1 MARRGLS
8 VNPDY
13 WRGAHVGRVGILL
26 PFRHAKPPA
35 RIMNDRALRY
45 FLAVARAGSIRGAAE
60 ALNIAPSAISRQVA
74 ELEGR
79 CGAPLLER
87 LPRGVALTEAGRI
100 VAEHAQ
106 RQADD
111 GALLAERLGQ
121 LRGVE
126 AGQVRLCCGGGFLND
141 LADHAL
147 ASFSAAHPGVTYQV
161 TLGGTD
167 RILAAVA
174 EGEADLGLAYN
185 PPAHADLRSMASAR
199 QPLAALL
206 RPDDPCAGR
215 SLAAFAGMPCAVL
228 PPDHGVRR
236 LLGRVEADGGF
247 RLRVR
252 LETPS
257 IELQRRFVLAGM
269 GVTFLPAF
277 AAATEVKAGQLLAV
291 PLADPLLAEATTHL
305 LVRAGRRLPEAVEG
319 IAARLATAL
328 EAFRTA

>member
-1 MARRGLS
+1 M
-8 VNPDY
+8 
-13 WRGAHVGRVGILL
+13 
-26 PFRHAKPPA
+26 
-35 RIMNDRALRY
+35 MNDRALRY

-60 ALNIAPSAISRQVA
+60 ALNVAASAVSRQVA
-74 ELEGR
+74 ELEAG
-79 CGAPLLER
+79 CGTVLLER

-100 VAEHAQ
+100 VADHAQ

-121 LRGVE
+121 LRGVQ
-126 AGQVRLCCGGGFLND
+126 AGTVRLCCGGGFLTD
-141 LADHAL
+141 LVDNAL
-147 ASFSAAHPGVTYQV
+147 AGFAQAHPGITYRV

-185 PPAHADLRSMASAR
+185 PPAHPDLRSMASAR

-206 RPDDPCAGR
+206 RPEQKR
-215 SLAAFAGMPCAVL
+215 SRPRAAPGLRDFAETPCAVL

-269 GVTFLPAF
+269 GVTFLPGF

-291 PLADPLLAEATTHL
+291 PMADALLAQATTHL

-319 IAARLATAL
+319 LAARLATAL
-328 EAFRTA
+328 EAFRAA

>member
-1 MARRGLS
+1 M
-8 VNPDY
+8 
-13 WRGAHVGRVGILL
+13 I
-26 PFRHAKPPA
+26 
-35 RIMNDRALRY
+35 NDRALRY

-60 ALNIAPSAISRQVA
+60 ALNVAPSAISRQVA
-74 ELEGR
+74 ELEAAA
-79 CGAPLLER
+79 GAVLLER

-111 GALLAERLGQ
+111 GALLAERLGR
-121 LRGVE
+121 LRGVQ
-126 AGQVRLCCGGGFLND
+126 AGQVRLCCGGGFLTD
-141 LADHAL
+141 LVDNAL
-147 ASFSAAHPGVTYQV
+147 VGFAAAHPGVTYGV

-174 EGEADLGLAYN
+174 EGEADIGMAYN
-185 PPAHADLRSMASAR
+185 PPAHPGLRSIASAR

-206 RPDDPCAGR
+206 RPDDPLARAGR
-215 SLAAFAGMPCAVL
+215 LVAFAGTPCAVL

-247 RLRVR
+247 RLTVR

-269 GVTFLPAF
+269 GVTFLPGF
-277 AAATEVKAGQLLAV
+277 AAATELRAGQLVAV

-305 LVRAGRRLPEAVEG
+305 LVRAGRRLPEAVESL
-319 IAARLATAL
+319 AARLATQL
-328 EAFRTA
+328 EAFRTP

>member
-1 MARRGLS
+1 MMS
-8 VNPDY
+8 
-13 WRGAHVGRVGILL
+13 
-26 PFRHAKPPA
+26 
-35 RIMNDRALRY
+35 DRALRY
-45 FLAVARAGSIRGAAE
+45 FLAVARAGSIRGAAGV
-60 ALNIAPSAISRQVA
+60 LNVAASAVSRQVA
-74 ELEGR
+74 ELEAG
-79 CGAPLLER
+79 CGMVLLER

-111 GALLAERLGQ
+111 GALLAERLGR
-121 LRGVE
+121 LRSVQTGT
-126 AGQVRLCCGGGFLND
+126 VRLCCGGGFLTD
-141 LADHAL
+141 LVDNAL
-147 ASFSAAHPGVTYQV
+147 AGFAQAHPGITYRV
-161 TLGGTD
+161 SLGGTD

-185 PPAHADLRSMASAR
+185 PPAHPDLRSMASAQ

-206 RPDDPCAGR
+206 RPDDPRAR
-215 SLAAFAGMPCAVL
+215 PDAAPGLSDFAETPCAVL

-269 GVTFLPAF
+269 GVTFLPGF

-291 PLADPLLAEATTHL
+291 PLADALLAQATTHL

-319 IAARLATAL
+319 LAARLATAL
-328 EAFRTA
+328 EAFRGA

>member
-1 MARRGLS
+1 MT
-8 VNPDY
+8 
-13 WRGAHVGRVGILL
+13 
-26 PFRHAKPPA
+26 
-35 RIMNDRALRY
+35 NDRALRY

-60 ALNIAPSAISRQVA
+60 ALNVAASAISRQVA
-74 ELEGR
+74 ELEAG
-79 CGAPLLER
+79 CGAVLLER

-100 VAEHAQ
+100 VAEHAE

-111 GALLAERLGQ
+111 AAALAERLGR
-121 LRGVE
+121 LRGVQ
-126 AGQVRLCCGGGFLND
+126 AGQVRLCCGGGFLTD
-141 LADHAL
+141 LADNAL
-147 ASFSAAHPGVTYQV
+147 AGFAAAHPGVTYQV

-174 EGEADLGLAYN
+174 QGEADLGLAYN
-185 PPAHADLRSMASAR
+185 PPAHPALHSLASAR

-206 RPDDPCAGR
+206 RPDDP
-215 SLAAFAGMPCAVL
+215 LARPRAALGLRDFAGAPSAVL

-247 RLRVR
+247 RLDVR

-269 GVTFLPAF
+269 GVTFLPGF
-277 AAATEVKAGQLLAV
+277 AAATEVKAGALVAV

-305 LVRAGRRLPEAVEG
+305 LIRAGRRLPEAVAG
-319 IAARLATAL
+319 LAARLATGL
-328 EAFRTA
+328 EAFRAP

>member
-1 MARRGLS
+1 MIS
-8 VNPDY
+8 
-13 WRGAHVGRVGILL
+13 
-26 PFRHAKPPA
+26 
-35 RIMNDRALRY
+35 DRALRY

-60 ALNIAPSAISRQVA
+60 ALNVAPSAISRQVA
-74 ELEGR
+74 ELEAAS
-79 CGAPLLER
+79 GAALLER

-100 VAEHAQ
+100 VADHAQ

-111 GALLAERLGQ
+111 GALLAERLGR
-121 LRGVE
+121 LRGVQ
-126 AGQVRLCCGGGFLND
+126 AGRVRLCCGSGFLTD
-141 LADHAL
+141 LVDNAL
-147 ASFSAAHPGVTYQV
+147 AGFAAAHPGVTYGV

-174 EGEADLGLAYN
+174 EGEADIGLAYN
-185 PPAHADLRSMASAR
+185 PPAHPDLRSIASAR

-206 RPDDPCAGR
+206 RPDDPLARPGR
-215 SLAAFAGMPCAVL
+215 LVAFADAPCAVL

-247 RLRVR
+247 RLTVR

-269 GVTFLPAF
+269 GVTFLPGF
-277 AAATEVKAGQLLAV
+277 AATTELRAGELVAV

-305 LVRAGRRLPEAVEG
+305 LVRAGRRLPEAVEE
-319 IAARLATAL
+319 IAARLAAQL
-328 EAFRTA
+328 EAFRTP

>member
-1 MARRGLS
+1 M
-8 VNPDY
+8 
-13 WRGAHVGRVGILL
+13 
-26 PFRHAKPPA
+26 
-35 RIMNDRALRY
+35 MNDRALRY

-60 ALNIAPSAISRQVA
+60 ALNVAASAVSRQVA
-74 ELEGR
+74 ELEAG
-79 CGAPLLER
+79 CGMVLLER

-100 VAEHAQ
+100 VADHAQ

-111 GALLAERLGQ
+111 GALLAERLGR
-121 LRGVE
+121 LRGVQS
-126 AGQVRLCCGGGFLND
+126 GTVRLCCGGGFLTD
-141 LADHAL
+141 LVDNAL
-147 ASFSAAHPGVTYQV
+147 AGFAQAHPGITYRV

-185 PPAHADLRSMASAR
+185 PPAHPDLRSMASAR

-206 RPDDPCAGR
+206 RPEHPRAR
-215 SLAAFAGMPCAVL
+215 PRAAPALRDFCETPCAVL

-269 GVTFLPAF
+269 GVTFLPGF

-291 PLADPLLAEATTHL
+291 PLADALLAQATTHL

-319 IAARLATAL
+319 LAARLATAL
-328 EAFRTA
+328 EAFRAA

>member
-1 MARRGLS
+1 MT
-8 VNPDY
+8 
-13 WRGAHVGRVGILL
+13 H
-26 PFRHAKPPA
+26 
-35 RIMNDRALRY
+35 DRALRY

-60 ALNIAPSAISRQVA
+60 ALNVAASAISRQVA
-74 ELEGR
+74 ELEAG
-79 CGAPLLER
+79 CGAVLLER

-100 VAEHAQ
+100 VAEHAE

-111 GALLAERLGQ
+111 AALLAERLGR
-121 LRGVE
+121 LRGVQ
-126 AGQVRLCCGGGFLND
+126 AGQVRLCCGGGFLTD
-141 LADHAL
+141 LVENAL
-147 ASFSAAHPGVTYQV
+147 AGFAAAHPGITYQV
-161 TLGGTD
+161 ALGGTD

-185 PPAHADLRSMASAR
+185 PPAHPALRSLAHAR

-206 RPDDPCAGR
+206 RPGDPLRAAS
-215 SLAAFAGMPCAVL
+215 SLRAFAAAPCAVL

-247 RLRVR
+247 RLKVR

-257 IELQRRFVLAGM
+257 VELQRRFVLGGM

-277 AAATEVKAGQLLAV
+277 AAATEVKAGQLVAV

-319 IAARLATAL
+319 LAARVATTL
-328 EAFRTA
+328 EAFRPG

>member
-1 MARRGLS
+1 M
-8 VNPDY
+8 
-13 WRGAHVGRVGILL
+13 I
-26 PFRHAKPPA
+26 
-35 RIMNDRALRY
+35 NDRALRY
-45 FLAVARAGSIRGAAE
+45 FLAVARAGSIRGAAG
-60 ALNIAPSAISRQVA
+60 ALNVAASAVSRQVA
-74 ELEGR
+74 ELEAG
-79 CGAPLLER
+79 CGAALLER

-111 GALLAERLGQ
+111 GALLAERLRR
-121 LRGVE
+121 LRGVQ
-126 AGQVRLCCGGGFLND
+126 AGQVRLCCGGGFLTD
-141 LADHAL
+141 LVDNAL
-147 ASFSAAHPGVTYQV
+147 AGFARAHPGVTYRV

-174 EGEADLGLAYN
+174 EGEADIGLAYN
-185 PPAHADLRSMASAR
+185 PPAHPDLRSLASAA

-206 RPDDPCAGR
+206 RPEDPLARGHAPPG
-215 SLAAFAGMPCAVL
+215 LAAFAETPCAVL

-269 GVTFLPAF
+269 GVTFLPGF
-277 AAATEVKAGQLLAV
+277 AAATEVKAGQLVAV
-291 PLADPLLAEATTHL
+291 PLADALLAQATTHL
-305 LVRAGRRLPEAVEG
+305 LVRAGRRLPEAVAG
-319 IAARLATAL
+319 IAERLATEL
-328 EAFRTA
+328 EAFRSA